1 MTTLNYTVYFK
12 KTVLASFI
20 GLCLS
25 QSCFALETLSDESLS
40 DTTGEGI
47 ALLPTD
53 AYMVFREAGA
63 NESATN
69 VLTDRTKDTGYI
81 HYIPVGPLSSE
92 AKASGAGKA
101 DLYMYGLALSK
112 SDDDSNSRLANTAAK
127 AAISSWGTATNP
139 WILKVDTAKNIPT
152 FTQDVGSSKN
162 TETGDVTYMALEA
175 PLYEVGAK
183 DAIGADA
190 YKLKLAMWADA
201 FQRNPNVVEGTTT
214 AVAGQNPL
222 DSGMIARIR
231 LQAIWNNFSI
241 NGSKIQL
248 FQTLGGATGQTG
260 LSPFYDKT
268 LGLSGV
274 LRFNSG
280 EADRL
285 RLTGNAG
292 VVTESSSLTTWDTI
306 HSGQNSTLSATA
318 TASSGNCGNAGT
330 GAIGS
335 GVGCQYI
342 VQKGTRTDTKTLSG
356 STWGVTDEYKNNV
369 LRLSTRE
376 TATSANGTQ
385 NLYTPAINGGLAPS
399 FDANEGISIYNLNTN
414 LVLGNLYQPLI
425 VGSDGKNFSLELARI
440 PNKES
445 IYKQIYTDYG
455 YNGVIDASYKGST
468 CNVYSCGSSITLGG
482 KTYQGSNATHSSI
495 SIGSVYGIDGNKNL
509 KAYDGADAIGIVFG
523 SIQNTGPVTTTGTSI
538 GYQYAQRQIATSNWQ
553 QNSKCTNSIFGN
565 CTSVSNTQG
574 TLTQWQY
581 SKDGNWVNSLI
592 GWQNTPTNAATCS
605 TSFGNGQGGC
615 NNTSG
620 STPMNGSIDN
630 KTWSS
635 SNLNGATWQAGLN
648 AGAAGL
654 VGVGAQSGMS
664 STNMAPNPTVPTA
677 SFTNL
682 GSAVID
688 GMLIQHMKI
697 TTKGL

>member
-1 MTTLNYTVYFK
+1 MTTLHYTVNFK

-47 ALLPTD
+47 ALLPQD
-53 AYMVFREAGA
+53 AYMVFRAPGDSEPVAD
-63 NESATN
+63 
-69 VLTDRTKDTGYI
+69 VLSDRTKDTGYI
-81 HYIPVGPLSSE
+81 HYIPVGPLSTE
-92 AKASGAGKA
+92 AKAAGAGKA
-101 DLYMYGLALSK
+101 DLYMYGLAISK
-112 SDDDSNSRLANTAAK
+112 SDNDSNSRLANTAK
-127 AAISSWGTATNP
+127 NAAIASWGTATNP
-139 WILKVDTAKNIPT
+139 WVLKVDTAKNIPT
-152 FTQDVGSSKN
+152 FTQDSSTSKN
-162 TETGDVTYMALEA
+162 TETGNFTYMALEA
-175 PLYEVGAK
+175 PLYEVGTK
-183 DAIGADA
+183 DVVGADA

-201 FQRNPNVVEGTTT
+201 FQRDPNKVEGTTT
-214 AVAGQNPL
+214 AVTGQNPL
-222 DSGMIARIR
+222 DAGMIARIR

-292 VVTESSSLTTWDTI
+292 TVTESSSATTWDTI

-318 TASSGNCGNAGT
+318 TAASGNCGNAGA
-330 GAIGS
+330 GAIGT
-335 GVGCQYI
+335 GTGCQYI

-356 STWGVTDEYKNNV
+356 SSWGVTDEYKNNI

-376 TATSANGTQ
+376 TVTSANGTQ
-385 NLYTPAINGGLAPS
+385 NLYTPAINGGLAPT

-425 VGSDGKNFSLELARI
+425 VSSDGKNFSLELARI

-445 IYKQIYTDYG
+445 IYKEIYTDYG
-455 YNGVIDASYKGST
+455 YNGAVDSTYKGST
-468 CNVYSCGSSITLGG
+468 CNVYNCGSSITLGG

-495 SIGSVYGIDGNKNL
+495 SIGSVYGVDGNKNL

-523 SIQNTGPVTTTGTSI
+523 NIANTGSVTTTTGTSI
-538 GYQYAQRQIATSNWQ
+538 GYQYAQRTLGDETWNQQIKCNLVWSCTTTVGHLYQWSYVGTNGTSTPSSTTKPSNA
-553 QNSKCTNSIFGN
+553 GN
-565 CTSVSNTQG
+565 CTYNCT
-574 TLTQWQY
+574 T
-581 SKDGNWVNSLI
+581 NSP
-592 GWQNTPTNAATCS
+592 N
-605 TSFGNGQGGC
+605 
-615 NNTSG
+615 G
-620 STPMNGSIDN
+620 STGPLYGTVGNR
-630 KTWSS
+630 TWSDT
-635 SNLNGATWQAGLN
+635 NLNGAAWQAGLN
-648 AGAAGL
+648 PGAAGL
-654 VGVGAQSGMS
+654 VGAGTQSGMS
-664 STNMAPNPTVPTA
+664 STNMAPNPTVPAA

>member
-25 QSCFALETLSDESLS
+25 QSCSALETLSDESLS

-69 VLTDRTKDTGYI
+69 VLADRTKDTGYI

-175 PLYEVGAK
+175 PLYEVGAR

-280 EADRL
+280 DATNLKLIQKDTDTTNSK
-285 RLTGNAG
+285 TG
-292 VVTESSSLTTWDTI
+292 VMSDWQTI
-306 HSGQNSTLSATA
+306 HAGADSNLSTA
-318 TASSGNCGNAGT
+318 TSGNCNNT
-330 GAIGS
+330 GASGSSIGS
-335 GVGCQYI
+335 GTGCGYI
-342 VQKGTRTDTKTLSG
+342 VQKRTRTDTREVQR
-356 STWGVTDEYKNNV
+356 TWELPDEYKNNV

-399 FDANEGISIYNLNTN
+399 FDANEGVSIYNLNTN

-455 YNGVIDASYKGST
+455 YNGAIDSSYKGST
-468 CNVYSCGSSITLGG
+468 CNVYSCGTEVTLGG
-482 KTYQGSNATHSSI
+482 KKYQGSSATHSSI
-495 SIGSVYGIDGNKNL
+495 SIGSVYTPDGGKSL
-509 KAYDGADAIGIVFG
+509 IAYNGADAVGIAFG
-523 SIQNTGPVTTTGTSI
+523 SNFQATATSSVTGTEVK
-538 GYQYAQRQIATSNWQ
+538 YAQRILSDSTWNQTFSCSGHLIASNRV
-553 QNSKCTNSIFGN
+553 CTPKSTGH
-565 CTSVSNTQG
+565 
-574 TLTQWQY
+574 LYQWTY
-581 SKDGNWVNSLI
+581 NGETPFL
-592 GWQNTPTNAATCS
+592 TPTPQNAATCS
-605 TSFGNGQGGC
+605 SANCSTTS
-615 NNTSG
+615 
-620 STPMNGSIDN
+620 PNGSSAPLYGTSAN
-630 KTWSS
+630 RTWSDT
-635 SNLNGATWQAGLN
+635 NLNGAAWQSTAN
-648 AGAAGL
+648 ATVDNLIGASNGKT
-654 VGVGAQSGMS
+654 GVTLP
-664 STNMAPNPTVPTA
+664 STNMVPTPTLPGVA
-677 SFTNL
+677 LNNL